1 MPKGAK
7 ERAALGH
14 SCAGG
19 AYKVSQDLPHP
30 TGLAILETDVP
41 SGAFGE
47 MGMTLYLELDGA
59 RFHAQ
64 AVTSE
69 AVYSP

>member
-1 MPKGAK
+1 MPKSGPP
-7 ERAALGH
+7 LGTLVR
-14 SCAGG
+14 G

-59 RFHAQ
+59 RFLAQ